1 MSSKRIRWGLVGGGP
16 DSLIGIVHRVAALMG
31 EDCQLVGGVFSAHR
45 ETSERFAVALDLEP
59 ERAYADLDALID
71 GELRHPA
78 EDRMSLVTIAT
89 PNYLHFATALKLVRA
104 GFHVVCEKPVTT
116 TAAEAGELASAVG
129 QFGTVFA
136 VAHTYTGYPM
146 VRQLRSMIAQGAI
159 GTVQKVHAQ
168 YYQGWL
174 NPVIH
179 EPSQWSS
186 VWRLD
191 PRMGGQSC
199 CMGDIGIHAFNMI
212 EYTTGLKVTQVLAD
226 IDTLNAANSLDVD
239 GSAFLRFR
247 QRQQGD
253 FARQPDRNRRGEQFP
268 IGGLWARRRAQMG
281 ARAAGA
287 IGVPSR
293 RRTGRDIHCGQFI
306 QCARGARRRQ
316 VAARPSGRLHRCHGQ
331 YLSRRGAPNSQ
342 RRILQAGEFPGIE
355 QGVRGMCFVEAVLRS
370 AADNRWVDIKLTR
383 IVAVSFCKARAR
395 IPAQEYPGR
404 PRRHAAASTSPPRLG
419 R

>member
-129 QFGTVFA
+129 QLGTVFA

-226 IDTLNAANSLDVD
+226 IDTLNAANSMDVD
-239 GSAFLRFR
+239 GSAFLRFDNGSKGILLASQIATGEENNFR
-247 QRQQGD
+247 LAVYGRAGALKWAQE
-253 FARQPDRNRRGEQFP
+253 QPGRLEYLREGEPVATFTAGSSYNAP
-268 IGGLWARRRAQMG
+268 E
-281 ARAAGA
+281 ARAAAKLPPGHPEGFIDA
-287 IGVPSR
+287 MGNIYRGV
-293 RRTGRDIHCGQFI
+293 
-306 QCARGARRRQ
+306 
-316 VAARPSGRLHRCHGQ
+316 V
-331 YLSRRGAPNSQ
+331 
-342 RRILQAGEFPGIE
+342 RRIRSGDPQAGEFPGIE

-370 AADNRWVDIKLTR
+370 AADNRWIDI
-383 IVAVSFCKARAR
+383 
-395 IPAQEYPGR
+395 
-404 PRRHAAASTSPPRLG
+404 
-419 R
+419 

>member
-226 IDTLNAANSLDVD
+226 IDTLNADNSMDVD
-239 GSAFLRFR
+239 GSAVLRFDNGSKGILLASQIATGEENNFR
-247 QRQQGD
+247 LAVYGRAGALKWTQE
-253 FARQPDRNRRGEQFP
+253 QPGRLEYLREGEPVATFTAGSSYNAP
-268 IGGLWARRRAQMG
+268 E
-281 ARAAGA
+281 ARAAAKLPPGHPEGFIDA
-287 IGVPSR
+287 MGNIYRGV
-293 RRTGRDIHCGQFI
+293 
-306 QCARGARRRQ
+306 
-316 VAARPSGRLHRCHGQ
+316 V
-331 YLSRRGAPNSQ
+331 
-342 RRILQAGEFPGIE
+342 RRIRSGDPQAGEFPGIE

-370 AADNRWVDIKLTR
+370 AADNRWIDI
-383 IVAVSFCKARAR
+383 
-395 IPAQEYPGR
+395 
-404 PRRHAAASTSPPRLG
+404 
-419 R
+419 